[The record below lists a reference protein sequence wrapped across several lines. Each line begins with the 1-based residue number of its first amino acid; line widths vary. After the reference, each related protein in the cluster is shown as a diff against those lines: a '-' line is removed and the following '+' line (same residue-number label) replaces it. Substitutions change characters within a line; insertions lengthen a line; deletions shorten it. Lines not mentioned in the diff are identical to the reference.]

1 MTTPFSSMSSITRGC
16 QCCPALSISM
26 TLHGTR
32 SRYTVRNDSGSE
44 RIIQGK
50 HTHTHTHTRER
61 ERERERNR
69 ETERDT
75 GRTAGDRDKG
85 SQRGRD
91 ERQETRDTAQIDRAL
106 VDRTGKL
113 GDRSHLL
120 SSTRSSKGC
129 SAGRNFG
136 KKNSCA
142 GRTCRR
148 QSGPRMPAC
157 RVAVP
162 EVAPHHTWRVVAI
175 FFVTPFRLI
184 RGLVVVLRSIEP
196 AHAAESEEER
206 CHKHRRQR
214 AGGAHSCGRWRGRA
228 LCSGRSRSSTKRPHN
243 TSGATQLISG
253 TQHS

>member
-50 HTHTHTHTRER
+50 HTER
-61 ERERERNR
+61 
-69 ETERDT
+69 
-75 GRTAGDRDKG
+75 DRDKG

>member
-44 RIIQGK
+44 RIIQG
-50 HTHTHTHTRER
+50 
-61 ERERERNR
+61 NIPLPPCMI
-69 ETERDT
+69 
-75 GRTAGDRDKG
+75 KG

-184 RGLVVVLRSIEP
+184 WGLVVVLRSIEP
-196 AHAAESEEER
+196 AHVVESEEER

>member
-16 QCCPALSISM
+16 QCCPALSIST

-50 HTHTHTHTRER
+50 HTER
-61 ERERERNR
+61 
-69 ETERDT
+69 
-75 GRTAGDRDKG
+75 DRDKG

-184 RGLVVVLRSIEP
+184 WGLVVVLRSIEP
-196 AHAAESEEER
+196 AHVVESEEER

>member
-50 HTHTHTHTRER
+50 HTER
-61 ERERERNR
+61 
-69 ETERDT
+69 
-75 GRTAGDRDKG
+75 DRDKG

-184 RGLVVVLRSIEP
+184 WGLVVVLRSIEP
-196 AHAAESEEER
+196 AHVVESEEER

>member
-50 HTHTHTHTRER
+50 HTER
-61 ERERERNR
+61 
-69 ETERDT
+69 
-75 GRTAGDRDKG
+75 DRDKG

-120 SSTRSSKGC
+120 SSSRSSKGC

-184 RGLVVVLRSIEP
+184 WGLVVVLRSIEP
-196 AHAAESEEER
+196 AHVVESEEER